1 MEISVSR
8 SKISGQVEIPGSKSH
23 TIRAIVLASL
33 AKGTSTIKAPLVSAD
48 TVSCLQAASILGAWI
63 KRGDDTIWRISGTGG
78 KFLQPAKT
86 INMGNSG
93 TGLRLFT
100 SLAARADFPIAFDGD
115 ESLRSRPMAS
125 LLAALRTMG
134 AKVESANGKCPFS
147 VTGPIDGAEV
157 TIEGKTSQFLSSLL
171 FAAPLLE
178 NDTLIHVEN
187 LNEQP
192 YVMITLEWLDREG
205 IRYEAAKDL
214 STIRVFG
221 SQQYSPFSVRIP
233 VDFSTASFPL
243 VAAAVTKGEVQI
255 PNLDFKDAQGDKMI
269 FDYMAGMGVGIE
281 THDNI
286 TTVKGPEKLKAFDID
301 LNATPDALPILAVAG
316 ACAEGTSYLRN
327 VPQAR
332 LKETDR
338 IFCMAAELRKMGVQ
352 VEEFHDGMAITGTKL
367 KGSSELD
374 SHKDHRIAMALAIA
388 AMAADGESVIRDA
401 ECANVT
407 YPDFIRDF
415 RNLGAKI
422 EEFTV

>member
-78 KFLQPAKT
+78 KLLQPAKT

-100 SLAARADFPIAFDGD
+100 SLAARANFPISFDGD
-115 ESLRSRPMAS
+115 ESLRTRPMAS
-125 LLAALRTMG
+125 LLAALRNMG
-134 AKVESANGKCPFS
+134 AKVESANGKCPFT
-147 VTGPIDGAEV
+147 VTGPIDGTEV

-171 FAAPLLE
+171 FTAPLLE
-178 NDTLIHVEN
+178 SDTLIHVEG

-243 VAAAVTKGEVQI
+243 VAAAVTGGEVQI
-255 PNLDFKDAQGDKMI
+255 PNLDFNDAQGDKMI
-269 FDYMAGMGVGIE
+269 FDYMAEMGVEIE
-281 THDNI
+281 TKDNI
-286 TTVKGPEKLKAFDID
+286 TTVKGPKKLKAFDID

-338 IFCMAAELRKMGVQ
+338 IFCMAAELRKMGAA
-352 VEEFHDGMAITGTKL
+352 VEEFHDGMAITGSRL
-367 KGSSELD
+367 QGSRELD
-374 SHKDHRIAMALAIA
+374 SYKDHRIAMALAIA
-388 AMAADGESVIRDA
+388 AMAANGESVIRDA
-401 ECANVT
+401 ECADVT

-415 RNLGAKI
+415 RNLGAHI
-422 EEFTV
+422 TEFTV